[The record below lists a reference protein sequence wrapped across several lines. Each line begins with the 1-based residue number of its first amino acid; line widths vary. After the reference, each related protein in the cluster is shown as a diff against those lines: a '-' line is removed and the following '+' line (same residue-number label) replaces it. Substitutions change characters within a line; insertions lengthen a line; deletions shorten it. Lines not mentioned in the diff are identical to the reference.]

1 MSLVE
6 HAIRTTFSTLDDET
20 KKRLIDEFTIDCY
33 GITVTT
39 VSCIKTQNLRRFAN
53 FIIRDESIM
62 EKIQSLEDLKIFF
75 NKYRKLKEICVG
87 GYFFS
92 HYFSNGANTY
102 IYTKDTTFDECS
114 SERKSKNEF
123 IINTDPEEIDRKFV
137 DKEEFFHEIE
147 QKNIQRTL
155 IALQNFKLYYPHDK
169 PNTYMTLSSYL
180 LS

>member
-20 KKRLIDEFTIDCY
+20 KKRLIDEFRIDCY
-33 GITVTT
+33 GITVNTI
-39 VSCIKTQNLRRFAN
+39 SCIKEQNLRRFAY
-53 FIIRDESIM
+53 FVIRDDSII
-62 EKIQSLEDLKIFF
+62 EKMKTLGDLKIFF
-75 NKYRKLKEICVG
+75 NKYRNLKDNCVG

-92 HYFSNGANTY
+92 HYFSNGDNTY
-102 IYTKDTTFDECS
+102 IYTKDTTFEHN

-137 DKEEFFHEIE
+137 GKEEFFHEIE
-147 QKNIQRTL
+147 QKNIRKTL
-155 IALQNFKLYYPHDK
+155 IALQNFKLYYPQDK
-169 PNTYMTLSSYL
+169 PGTYITLSSYL

>member
-1 MSLVE
+1 M
-6 HAIRTTFSTLDDET
+6 
-20 KKRLIDEFTIDCY
+20 K
-33 GITVTT
+33 
-39 VSCIKTQNLRRFAN
+39 
-53 FIIRDESIM
+53 
-62 EKIQSLEDLKIFF
+62 KIQSLEDLKIFF
-75 NKYRKLKEICVG
+75 DKYRKLKEICVE

-102 IYTKDTTFDECS
+102 IYTKDTTFEHN

-123 IINTDPEEIDRKFV
+123 IINTDSEEN
-137 DKEEFFHEIE
+137 KEEFFHEIE
-147 QKNIQRTL
+147 QKNLQRTL